1 MAFRSLPE
9 YGSFFSETY
18 WAVQSASSRLLLKQ
32 LSQWAFPVA
41 KVAPGTSQ
49 SKSCFGYLSVFGAK
63 TIEVSIHEPQLQPP
77 PPSGESNSP
86 AAGIVLSQQSG
97 RRRFQLVVLPFFR
110 SHMVTF
116 PERKNMAF
124 SVAAYVPQPPPGSW
138 SFSDLPSASDR
149 APGRT

>member
-1 MAFRSLPE
+1 MIFL
-9 YGSFFSETY
+9 
-18 WAVQSASSRLLLKQ
+18 
-32 LSQWAFPVA
+32 VA
-41 KVAPGTSQ
+41 KVAPGYLNPE
-49 SKSCFGYLSVFGAK
+49 SCFGYLSIFGAK

-116 PERKNMAF
+116 PERKNRAF
-124 SVAAYVPQPPPGSW
+124 SVAAYVPQPPPGIW
-138 SFSDLPSASDR
+138 TFSDVPSASDR